1 MDCSSRVARH
11 QEIETTMREKVDIL
25 PLRGRSQELLNPER
39 EKSETSQKRAGK
51 KKPERKRATRKS
63 KK

>member
-11 QEIETTMREKVDIL
+11 QEIETTMREKIDIL
-25 PLRGRSQELLNPER
+25 PLRGRSEELLNPGR
-39 EKSETSQKRAGK
+39 EKSETSEKRAGR
-51 KKPERKRATRKS
+51 KKPDRKRASRKS